1 MFKIGI
7 IGTENLHARQFAGI
21 FSGKGEYADFK
32 VTHAGGMYPEAN
44 EKLKNELFKLE
55 LELNQLKSYTP
66 TTTDLIF
73 SFGDDN
79 VDIEKNTKEQ
89 ETIAKKIRAI
99 NNELRNYI
107 NQTSEMKSFFMP

>member
-1 MFKIGI
+1 MTNYINKLLNGLE
-7 IGTENLHARQFAGI
+7 TKEA
-21 FSGKGEYADFK
+21 K
-32 VTHAGGMYPEAN
+32 V

-55 LELNQLKSYTP
+55 LEINRLKSFTP
-66 TTTDLIF
+66 TTSDLMF

-89 ETIAKKIRAI
+89 EEIAKKIRAI

-107 NQTSEMKSFFMP
+107 N